1 MTSLTITDLDDKT
14 TNQIS
19 RRASKHGRS
28 MEDEARVLL
37 RQALEV
43 VEGQPSAKSSAENE
57 PGESLVGPAHQHSE
71 SLGSVDQDIPSHGN
85 LASRIR
91 ARFEPIGGVELEL
104 PPRGPSREP
113 PTFD

>member
-1 MTSLTITDLDDKT
+1 MTSLTITDLDEKT

-19 RRASKHGRS
+19 HRASKHGRS
-28 MEDEARVLL
+28 IEDEARVLL
-37 RQALEV
+37 RQALEIA
-43 VEGQPSAKSSAENE
+43 EGQPLAERK

-71 SLGSVDQDIPSHGN
+71 SLGSVDPGIPSRGN

-104 PPRGPSREP
+104 PSRGPSREP
-113 PTFD
+113 PNFD